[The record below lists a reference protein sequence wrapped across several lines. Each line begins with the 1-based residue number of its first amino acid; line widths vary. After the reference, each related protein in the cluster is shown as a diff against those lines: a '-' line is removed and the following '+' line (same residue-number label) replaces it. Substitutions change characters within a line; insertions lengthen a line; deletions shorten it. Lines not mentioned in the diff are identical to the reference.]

1 MSTVSQVTLEGPMIT
16 RLKVG
21 QWSAAA
27 ALILTLFMCSIPAV
41 QAAEFEPTPEEI
53 LAMARGQVGERWYGI
68 YVLGKKVGWQRERWE
83 ERKEALCNA
92 SEFTLKLAFLGKV
105 STITSREETCY
116 SLTPPYPMQSYKSTR
131 DEDGR
136 TVTIAGSRVEEEL
149 VYEIT
154 TDNRTRTSK
163 VALDSD
169 LLAYAV
175 GWAGIAR
182 MKEGDVINSKNFDEL
197 TSKIRWQKFTLQG
210 KEKRTLL
217 GKQQLLYKIRILDET
232 GMDLDTLVNQEGVIL
247 EGAMGPS
254 IRIVLEDKK
263 TALRKDL
270 DLLDLYSTSFIAAKG
285 EIDLARV
292 TAVKH
297 FKARLAGESALD
309 LAANNRQKIIK
320 REENS
325 LTLEVDACAKP
336 ELDKS
341 PDLKQFLVCNAD
353 IPCDAEDLVKLA
365 TQNVGSKPDSLDK
378 ALALATWVHRN
389 FQYSLGSGGGTG
401 AQILAAKKGDC
412 TEYSKGLITL
422 LRAVGIPA
430 RQLSGIVLASD
441 TPPSFAYHAWVEVW
455 VDGQGWVPVDPTW
468 GYFPVDATHI
478 VFDVDEGLQMAAHLG
493 GLTLDILELTY
504 DDAPEV
510 KCD

>member
-1 MSTVSQVTLEGPMIT
+1 MSTVSQVTLEGTMT
-16 RLKVG
+16 SRSKVG
-21 QWSAAA
+21 RWLAAWA
-27 ALILTLFMCSIPAV
+27 LTLVLLTLPNPSL
-41 QAAEFEPTPEEI
+41 QAAEIEPTSKEV
-53 LAMARGQVGERWYGI
+53 LSMARGQVGERWYGI

-83 ERKEALCNA
+83 ERKETLCNA

-116 SLTPPYPMQSYKSTR
+116 SLTAPYPMHSYKSTR

-136 TVTIAGSRVEEEL
+136 SVTIAGTRKKEEL

-175 GWAGIAR
+175 GWAGVAR
-182 MKEGDVINSKNFDEL
+182 MKDGDVINSKNFDEL
-197 TSKIRWQKFTLQG
+197 TGKIRWQKFTLEG

-270 DLLDLYSTSFIAAKG
+270 DLLDLYSTSFIAAQG

-292 TAVKH
+292 TAVKR
-297 FKARLAGESALD
+297 FKAKLSGESALD
-309 LAANNRQKIIK
+309 LAANNRQKILK

-325 LTLEVDACAKP
+325 LTIEVDACAKP
-336 ELDKS
+336 ELNKS
-341 PDLKQFLVCNAD
+341 PDLKKFLACNAD

-365 TQNVGSKPDSLDK
+365 AQLIGKSTKPLEK
-378 ALALATWVHRN
+378 AQALTGWVHKN

-422 LRAVGIPA
+422 MRAVGLPS

-455 VDGQGWVPVDPTW
+455 IDGQGWLPVDPTW

-504 DDAPEV
+504 DDTPEV